1 MKIGY
6 IGLGALGSELARRF
20 LPAHDLCVWD
30 LNTGAVQEFAR
41 HGARA
46 ARSPVDLAR
55 HSEVV
60 LLCLP
65 RTSDVRQV
73 LFGSGALAS
82 ALAPGTLVIDQTSGV
97 ASETRALAGELASLG
112 IDLIDAAVSASPHI
126 VAQGGATLMAAG
138 PAALYER
145 ALPVLRCITPT
156 VHRCGARVGDGQA
169 MKTVNNAM
177 NGGCRLGTLEMVALG
192 RKAGL
197 SLEDLTE
204 VLNRGEGRN
213 QTTEKMLPAIAQG
226 RASTNFA
233 LSLMLKDVNQAV
245 TLGLEAGV
253 PMPITSATRSLLQV
267 GANQLGPAAQLEDMV
282 GLIESMADVRL
293 RRQEGEVVGLG
304 ASDGMAPGAAARLQL
319 VDRCVGAMAAA
330 ITYECVAAGV
340 KHGLDLE
347 AMATL
352 LHTSSGWSAASQR
365 LLPALSAGTTTSPLS
380 IGDVVQ
386 ALQAAAGLGIECGAP
401 TLLVNAARAL
411 YEWGANTRGARAGL
425 DQMARVVEAG
435 AGVDFARGRPAGHG

>member
-30 LNTGAVQEFAR
+30 LNAAAVQAFTR
-41 HGARA
+41 QGARA
-46 ARSPVDLAR
+46 ARSPADLAR

-65 RTSDVRQV
+65 RTSDVREV

-82 ALAPGTLVIDQTSGV
+82 ALTPGTLVIDQTSGV
-97 ASETRALAGELASLG
+97 AAETRALAGELAPLG

-145 ALPVLRCITPT
+145 ALPVLQCITPT
-156 VHRCGARVGDGQA
+156 VHRCGPRVGDGQA

-197 SLEDLTE
+197 SLEALT
-204 VLNRGEGRN
+204 VALNRGEGRN

-245 TLGLEAGV
+245 TLGLGAGV

-282 GLIESMADVRL
+282 GLIESMAGVRL
-293 RRQEGEVVGLG
+293 RSQEDAVAGPDAA
-304 ASDGMAPGAAARLQL
+304 ASGAAARLQL

-330 ITYECVAAGV
+330 ITYECVAAGL

-365 LLPALSAGTTTSPLS
+365 LLPALSAGTTTSTLS
-380 IGDVVQ
+380 IGEVVE
-386 ALQAAAGLGIECGAP
+386 ALQAGAALGIDCGAP
-401 TLLVNAARAL
+401 TLLANAARAL
-411 YEWGANTRGARAGL
+411 YEAGANARGARAGL
-425 DQMARVVEAG
+425 DEMARVVEAG
-435 AGVDFARGRPAGHG
+435 AGVDFARGRQAGRA